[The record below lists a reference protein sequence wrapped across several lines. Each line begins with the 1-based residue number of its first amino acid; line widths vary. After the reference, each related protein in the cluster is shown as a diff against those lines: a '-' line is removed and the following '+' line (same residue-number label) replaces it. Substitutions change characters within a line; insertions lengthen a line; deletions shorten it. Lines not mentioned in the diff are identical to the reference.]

1 MHEPVSDA
9 SDWKSASLGV
19 GFRGG
24 VRIVEPPLRGKVHDL
39 PHYFSGQVAQPD

>member
-1 MHEPVSDA
+1 MHELVSDA

-19 GFRGG
+19 GFERRGQDS
-24 VRIVEPPLRGKVHDL
+24 RAPRRGKVHDL